1 MADRIRLL
9 VVDDHALF
17 RKGIVELLRDEAQF
31 EVVGEANNGVEAL
44 QLQEQQQPHV
54 ILMDVH
60 MPDGNGVDAVKRLKQ
75 SSQVYILMLTIS
87 DKDDD
92 LLSALD
98 AGADGYLLKNTE
110 PEELLRA
117 IQQVAAGH
125 GVLSPEIT
133 ARVMQ
138 RAVKQQQSSTSPL
151 SPREQGILMM
161 LSQGANTAK
170 IATQL
175 VISENTVK
183 THVRRILQK
192 LDAANR
198 SEAVAIA
205 LKNGLLSDE

>member
-1 MADRIRLL
+1 MTNRIRLL

-17 RKGIVELLRDEAQF
+17 RRGIVELLRDEQQF
-31 EVVGEANNGVEAL
+31 EIVGEADNGVEAL
-44 QLQEQQQPHV
+44 RLQQEQQPHV

-60 MPDGNGVDAVKRLKQ
+60 MPDGGGVEAVKRLKQ
-75 SSQVYILMLTIS
+75 SSLVHVLMLTIS

-98 AGADGYLLKNTE
+98 AGADGYLLKNAE
-110 PEELLRA
+110 PEELVRA
-117 IQQVAAGH
+117 IQQVAAGQ

-133 ARVMQ
+133 ARVM
-138 RAVKQQQSSTSPL
+138 RAAVKHRQSQTNLL
-151 SPREQGILMM
+151 SPREHDILLM
-161 LSQGANTAK
+161 LSQGIKTAE
-170 IATQL
+170 IAAKL

-183 THVRRILQK
+183 THVRRILHK